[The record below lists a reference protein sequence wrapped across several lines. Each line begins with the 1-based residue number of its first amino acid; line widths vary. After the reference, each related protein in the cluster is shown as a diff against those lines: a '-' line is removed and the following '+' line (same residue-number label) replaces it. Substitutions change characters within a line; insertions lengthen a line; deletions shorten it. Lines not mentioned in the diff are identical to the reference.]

1 MMIIKHLEFY
11 TIIILLQFW
20 GDQNHK
26 VLNDRLI
33 VDTDRKQFLGHD
45 LCKEQLEKLLH
56 FSLLKK
62 IALFRNRKFMLDEKS
77 LIGFCLVL
85 I

>member
-1 MMIIKHLEFY
+1 MYNKLILIKNIY
-11 TIIILLQFW
+11 NIIILLQLW

-45 LCKEQLEKLLH
+45 LCKEQLEKLLY

-62 IALFRNRKFMLDEKS
+62 IALFRNRKFMLHEKN
-77 LIGFCLVL
+77 LIGFCLY
-85 I
+85 